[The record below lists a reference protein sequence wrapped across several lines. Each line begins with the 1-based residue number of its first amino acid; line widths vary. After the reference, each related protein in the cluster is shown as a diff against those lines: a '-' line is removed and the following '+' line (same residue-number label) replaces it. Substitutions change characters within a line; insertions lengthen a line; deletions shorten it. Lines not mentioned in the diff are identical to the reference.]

1 MIKLKICVYTTN
13 RAEYSKLRPILKL
26 LNIDDNIELFLLV
39 TGSHLLKQY
48 GESKNQIIKDGLNI
62 TEEIYSH
69 IAGDDISKTVE
80 TIGIA
85 LLKLPSILKKIN
97 PDIILCG
104 FDRFDMYPFAI
115 SASLMNYCLVHI
127 EGGEITGTLDEKIR
141 HSISKLA
148 NYHLVSTDSAKNN
161 LINMGE
167 FTDNIF
173 VTGCPRYDELI
184 NIPEDNTNILTKYNL
199 IKKNYLIFCYHPVS
213 SNIEVSYNEWKILL
227 ETIIELRENTIFIKP
242 NIDYGNEKLIEL
254 FNELNIFDTPYI
266 YVYNH
271 IDIDE
276 FSILL
281 KNCNILIGNSSA
293 GIREACVFGTP
304 VINIGTRQQY
314 RVSEILENV
323 HNMTNFDKMQLIDK
337 IKYLNKI
344 HYKPN
349 FLFGDGNASV
359 NIVNILKKINYKNTE
374 KVISYHTSKN
384 N

>member
-1 MIKLKICVYTTN
+1 MSDKLKICVYTTN

-26 LNIDDNIELFLLV
+26 LDIDPYIELSLLV

-48 GESKNQIIKDGLNI
+48 GESKNQIIKDGLEI
-62 TEEIYSH
+62 TEEIYTH
-69 IAGDDISKTVE
+69 IAGDDVSKTVE
-80 TIGIA
+80 TIGLGLI
-85 LLKLPSILKKIN
+85 KLPSILKRIN

-104 FDRFDMYPFAI
+104 FDRFDMFPFAI
-115 SASLMNYCLVHI
+115 TASLMNYCLVHI

-148 NYHLVSTDSAKNN
+148 NYHLVSTEYAKKN
-161 LINMGE
+161 LIKMGE
-167 FTDNIF
+167 FSDNIF

-184 NIPEDNTNILTKYNL
+184 NIPKDNTNIFNKYNVN
-199 IKKNYLIFCYHPVS
+199 KKNYIIFCYHPVS
-213 SNIEVSYNEWKILL
+213 SNIDNSYREWKVLL
-227 ETIIELRENTIFIKP
+227 ETLIELKKYVIFIKP
-242 NIDYGNEKLIEL
+242 NIDYGNEKLVEL
-254 FNELNIFDTPYI
+254 FDELNIFNTPYI

-281 KNCNILIGNSSA
+281 KNSSLLIGNSSA

-314 RVSEILENV
+314 RVSDILENV
-323 HNMTNFDKMQLIDK
+323 HNMINFDKTELIDK
-337 IKYLNKI
+337 INSISKI
-344 HYKPN
+344 CYKPN
-349 FLFGDGNASV
+349 FLFGNGNASI

-374 KVISYHTSKN
+374 KVISYYK
-384 N
+384 

>member
-1 MIKLKICVYTTN
+1 MSDKLKICVYTTN

-26 LNIDDNIELFLLV
+26 LHNDPYIELSLLV

-48 GESKNQIIKDGLNI
+48 GESKNQIIKDGLQI
-62 TEEIYSH
+62 TEEIYTH
-69 IAGDDISKTVE
+69 IAGDDVSKTVE
-80 TIGIA
+80 TIGIG
-85 LLKLPSILKKIN
+85 LIKLPSILKKIN

-104 FDRFDMYPFAI
+104 FDRFDMFPFAI
-115 SASLMNYCLVHI
+115 TASLMNYCLVHI

-148 NYHLVSTDSAKNN
+148 NYHLVSTEYAKKN
-161 LINMGE
+161 LIKMGE

-184 NIPEDNTNILTKYNL
+184 NIPENNSNIFTKYNVN
-199 IKKNYLIFCYHPVS
+199 KKNYIIFCYHPVS
-213 SNIEVSYNEWKILL
+213 SNIDNSYKEWKVLL
-227 ETIIELRENTIFIKP
+227 ETLIELKKNIIFIKP
-242 NIDYGNEKLIEL
+242 NIDYGNEKLVEL
-254 FNELNIFDTPYI
+254 FDELNIFNTTYI

-281 KNCNILIGNSSA
+281 KNSNLLIGNSSA

-314 RVSEILENV
+314 RVSDVLENV
-323 HNMTNFDKMQLIDK
+323 HNMINFDKTQLIDK
-337 IKYLNKI
+337 INSISKI
-344 HYKPN
+344 CYKPN
-349 FLFGDGNASV
+349 FLFGDGNASI

-374 KVISYHTSKN
+374 KVISYYK
-384 N
+384 

>member
-1 MIKLKICVYTTN
+1 MDHKLKICVYTTN

-26 LNIDDNIELFLLV
+26 LHLDPDIELSLLV

-48 GESKNQIIKDGLNI
+48 GESKNQIIKDGLQI
-62 TEEIYSH
+62 TEEIYTH
-69 IAGDDISKTVE
+69 IAGDDVSKTVE
-80 TIGIA
+80 TIGIG
-85 LLKLPSILKKIN
+85 LLKLPSIFKKIN

-115 SASLMNYCLVHI
+115 TASLMNYCLVHI

-148 NYHLVSTDSAKNN
+148 NYHLVSTNQAKNN
-161 LINMGE
+161 LIKMGE
-167 FTDNIF
+167 FSENVF
-173 VTGCPRYDELI
+173 VTGCPRYDELL
-184 NIPEDNTNILTKYNL
+184 NISKDNTIVLDNYNVT
-199 IKKNYLIFCYHPVS
+199 KKNFYIFCYHPVS
-213 SNIEVSYNEWKILL
+213 SNIEYSYNEWKILL
-227 ETIIELRENTIFIKP
+227 ETIIELKENIIFIKP

-254 FNELNIFDTPYI
+254 FNELNIFNIPYI

-271 IDIDE
+271 IDIDN

-314 RVSEILENV
+314 RILDILENV
-323 HNMTNFDKMQLIDK
+323 HNMINFDKNQLINR
-337 IKYLNKI
+337 IKQIKSI
-344 HYKPN
+344 TYKQN
-349 FLFGDGNASV
+349 LVFGNGNASY
-359 NIVNILKKINYKNTE
+359 NIVNIIKNINYNNTE
-374 KVISYHTSKN
+374 KVISYYK
-384 N
+384 

>member
-1 MIKLKICVYTTN
+1 MSDKLKICVYTTN

-26 LNIDDNIELFLLV
+26 LDIDPYIELSLLV

-48 GESKNQIIKDGLNI
+48 GESKNQIIKDGLEI
-62 TEEIYSH
+62 TEEIYTH
-69 IAGDDISKTVE
+69 IAGDDVSKTVE
-80 TIGIA
+80 TIGLGLI
-85 LLKLPSILKKIN
+85 KLPSILKRIN

-104 FDRFDMYPFAI
+104 FDRFDMFPFAI
-115 SASLMNYCLVHI
+115 TASLMNYCLVHI

-148 NYHLVSTDSAKNN
+148 NYHLVSTEYAKKN
-161 LINMGE
+161 LIKMGE
-167 FTDNIF
+167 FSNNIF

-184 NIPEDNTNILTKYNL
+184 NISKDNTNIFTKYN
-199 IKKNYLIFCYHPVS
+199 INKKNYIIFCYHPVS
-213 SNIEVSYNEWKILL
+213 SNIDNSYREWKVLL
-227 ETIIELRENTIFIKP
+227 ETLIELKKYVIFIKP
-242 NIDYGNEKLIEL
+242 NIDYGNEKLVEL
-254 FNELNIFDTPYI
+254 FDELNIFNTPYI

-281 KNCNILIGNSSA
+281 KNSSLLIGNSSA

-314 RVSEILENV
+314 RVSDILENV
-323 HNMTNFDKMQLIDK
+323 HNMINFDKTELIDK
-337 IKYLNKI
+337 INSISKI
-344 HYKPN
+344 CYKPN
-349 FLFGDGNASV
+349 FLFGNGNASI

-374 KVISYHTSKN
+374 KVISYYK
-384 N
+384 